1 MEFMNYLKIQQII
14 EELKSA
20 LKSKNSIYKI
30 NVLKFT
36 HQMIE
41 KKIQ

>member
-1 MEFMNYLKIQQII
+1 MEFMNYMKIQQII

-36 HQMIE
+36 Y
-41 KKIQ
+41 